1 MGKTSGI
8 SLWITTLAPLLNPP
22 SIESSSDDIVRVFGS
37 IGVEFLRLHFLSN
50 SCLLT
55 PGPEGQSKQ
64 TSAARLAPSES
75 SEIRTHEGEKDWQE
89 YESMGSSYQDN
100 TQIHTEI
107 KHLEYAGFG
116 ES

>member
-22 SIESSSDDIVRVFGS
+22 SIESDDIVRVFGS

-55 PGPEGQSKQ
+55 PGPGWQCKQ
-64 TSAARLAPSES
+64 TSTARLARSEM